1 MSGIDRYIRVLD
13 LFTTEKSMWTVQEV
27 ATRLNVPISTTY
39 RAMRE
44 LARVNMLEPA
54 MEGCY
59 RLGAAFVEFDR
70 RTRLTDP
77 LVMVG
82 EPMLTDIADHAN
94 LPCVAVLARLYGN
107 TVMCIADRRSAG
119 SAVQTSYER
128 GRPRP
133 LMRGATSKVILA
145 QLTTRRLNKLL
156 AIADSSGEHVSSS
169 EATFRDELDS
179 IRKNGYCVARG
190 EVDEGRVGI
199 AVPIS
204 VSEQALMASLSLV
217 IDADSSTEAIERR
230 LVLLLVSSAA
240 LLKEQ
245 LSKHFASLEVFKGI
259 DPNPGSRQD

>member
-1 MSGIDRYIRVLD
+1 MSGIDRYINVLN
-13 LFTTEKSMWTVQEV
+13 LFTTEKSMWTAQKV
-27 ATRLNVPISTTY
+27 ASALNVPTSTTY
-39 RAMRE
+39 RTMRE

-54 MEGCY
+54 MEGHY
-59 RLGAAFVEFDR
+59 RLGSAFVEFDR

-77 LVMVG
+77 LVLVG
-82 EPMLTDIADHAN
+82 EPMLADIACHAN

-107 TVMCIADRRSAG
+107 TVMCIADTRSAG

-156 AIADSSGEHVSSS
+156 VSADPSRTPVSLSD
-169 EATFRDELDS
+169 AAFRDELAL

-204 VSEQALMASLSLV
+204 IQEHALMASLSLV
-217 IDADSSTEAIERR
+217 IDAASSNDSIERR

-245 LSKHFASLEVFKGI
+245 LASRVPTLASEFEAYRE
-259 DPNPGSRQD
+259 GSNK

>member
-1 MSGIDRYIRVLD
+1 MSGIDRYIRVLN
-13 LFTTEKSMWTVQEV
+13 LFTTEKSIWTAQEV
-27 ATRLNVPISTTY
+27 ASALNVPTSTTY
-39 RAMRE
+39 RTMRE
-44 LARVNMLEPA
+44 LARVNMLEPT
-54 MEGCY
+54 MEGHY
-59 RLGAAFVEFDR
+59 RLGSAFIEFDR

-77 LVMVG
+77 LVLVG
-82 EPMLTDIADHAN
+82 EPMLTDIAYHAN
-94 LPCVAVLARLYGN
+94 IPCVAVLARLYGN
-107 TVMCIADRRSAG
+107 TVMCIADTRSAG

-145 QLTTRRLNKLL
+145 QLTMRRLSKLL
-156 AIADSSGEHVSSS
+156 ALADSSDQPVSSS
-169 EATFRDELDS
+169 EAAFRDELTL

-204 VSEQALMASLSLV
+204 IPEQALIASLSLV
-217 IDADSSTEAIERR
+217 IDAASSTESIERR

-245 LSKHFASLEVFKGI
+245 LPPRIPTLASESKAYRE
-259 DPNPGSRQD
+259 GSNK